1 MPKDELGRLE
11 RVDVRAYWPDE
22 ARDFTP
28 WLAENIDLLSEAIGG
43 LDLEVKEQEGK
54 VGDFRTDLVCRDT
67 DGHPVIVENQFGKT
81 DHDHLGKLLTY
92 AGGKDAAVI
101 VWVAEEFRDEHR
113 AALDW
118 LNEHT
123 AGDVHVFGV
132 QIELWKI
139 GDSAPAPRFNV
150 VSKPNDWVETVR
162 HTGEMS
168 NTEKLR
174 FDFWTDLR
182 VVMEQSQGKVAP
194 VKPSKESWMSFAVGR
209 SDFCLWAIIRV
220 AKKRIAVRLII
231 RHEEAKVLYRLLHQ
245 QKDAVEQAI
254 GQDLEWS
261 ELPDKKQSHVTL
273 WRENCDVL
281 DKDQWGD
288 LHSWFHEYLEKFH
301 AAFFKRIKDLKAE
314 DVSLPDEQ
322 DEEDDDD

>member
-1 MPKDELGRLE
+1 MMPKDELGRLE
-11 RVDVRAYWPDE
+11 SVEVRAYWSDE

-28 WLAENIDLLSEAIGG
+28 WLAENIHLLSEAVGG

-101 VWVAEEFRDEHR
+101 VWVAEDFRDEHR

-150 VSKPNDWVETVR
+150 VSKPNDWVEIAR

-168 NTEKLR
+168 EAQKLWVE
-174 FDFWTDLR
+174 FWTGLR
-182 VVMEQSQGKVAP
+182 VVMEQNQGNVGPRA
-194 VKPSKESWMSFAVGR
+194 PSKESFVGFAVGR
-209 SDFCLWAIIRV
+209 ADFRLEAIGS
-220 AKKRIAVRLII
+220 KRRISVRLVITGQK
-231 RHEEAKVLYRLLHQ
+231 AKAYYRLLFQ
-245 QKDAVEQAI
+245 QKDAVEHEI
-254 GQDLEWS
+254 GDELEWR
-261 ELPDKKQSHVTL
+261 ELPRNKQSDVTVS
-273 WRENCDVL
+273 WENCDVL
-281 DKDQWGD
+281 DKDQWSD
-288 LHSWFHEYLEKFH
+288 LHLWLREYLEKFH

-322 DEEDDDD
+322 DEDEDDA

>member
-1 MPKDELGRLE
+1 MMPKDELGRLE

-28 WLAENIDLLSEAIGG
+28 WLAENIHLLNEAIGG
-43 LDLEVKEQEGK
+43 LDLEVEEQESR
-54 VGDFRTDLVCRDT
+54 VGDFRTDLVCRAMNE
-67 DGHPVIVENQFGKT
+67 PLVIVENQFGKT

-101 VWVAEEFRDEHR
+101 VWVAEDFRDEHR

-162 HTGEMS
+162 HTGDMS
-168 NTEKLR
+168 EAQKLR
-174 FDFWTDLR
+174 VEFWTGLR
-182 VVMEQSQGKVAP
+182 VVMEQKQGNVGLRA
-194 VKPSKESWMSFAVGR
+194 PSKENWVDFAIGGA
-209 SDFCLWAIIRV
+209 DFGLQTICSTD
-220 AKKRIAVRLII
+220 KKRIDVRLRITGQK
-231 RHEEAKVLYRLLHQ
+231 AKAYYHRLFQ
-245 QKDAVEQAI
+245 QKDAVEREI
-254 GQDLEWS
+254 GDKLEWR
-261 ELPDKKQSHVTL
+261 ELPRNKQSDVTL
-273 WRENCDVL
+273 SREDCDVL
-281 DKDQWGD
+281 DKAQWGD
-288 LHSWFHEYLEKFH
+288 YHSWLHEYLEKFH
-301 AAFFKRIKDLKAE
+301 AAFSPLIKDLKAE
-314 DVSLPDEQ
+314 DVSLTDVQ
-322 DEEDDDD
+322 DEDDD

>member
-1 MPKDELGRLE
+1 MMPKDELGRLE
-11 RVDVRAYWPDE
+11 KVDVRAYWPDE

-28 WLAENIDLLSEAIGG
+28 WLAENIHLLNEAIGG
-43 LDLEVKEQEGK
+43 LDLEVEEQESR
-54 VGDFRTDLVCRDT
+54 VGDFRTDLVCRAMNE
-67 DGHPVIVENQFGKT
+67 PLVIVENQFGKT

-101 VWVAEEFRDEHR
+101 VWVAEEFREEHR

-139 GDSAPAPRFNV
+139 GNSAPAPRFNV

-162 HTGEMS
+162 HTGDMS
-168 NTEKLR
+168 EAQKLWVE
-174 FDFWTDLR
+174 FWRGLR
-182 VVMEQSQGKVAP
+182 VVMEQKQGNVAP
-194 VKPSKESWMSFAVGR
+194 RAPSKESFLGFAVGR
-209 SDFCLWAIIRV
+209 ADFKLEAIGS
-220 AKKRIAVRLII
+220 KRRISVRLVITGQK
-231 RHEEAKVLYRLLHQ
+231 AKAYYHILFQ
-245 QKDAVEQAI
+245 QKDAVEHEI
-254 GQDLEWS
+254 GHKLEWR
-261 ELPDKKQSHVTL
+261 ELPRNKQSDVTL
-273 WRENCDVL
+273 SREDCDVL

-288 LHSWFHEYLEKFH
+288 LHSWLREYLEKFH
-301 AAFFKRIKDLKAE
+301 ATFSPRIKDLKAE

-322 DEEDDDD
+322 DEDDA